1 MAVKQPNA
9 KGAFNTHDES
19 IRKEEA
25 ESDSSDEEGDGAT
38 DSWLS
43 KEVVPAFINR
53 CKITTEDVQT
63 ALKAKILEMGKD

>member
-9 KGAFNTHDES
+9 KVTFNTHDES
-19 IRKEEA
+19 SHNEEA
-25 ESDSSDEEGDGAT
+25 ESDSSDEAGDGAT
-38 DSWLS
+38 DYWLA

-53 CKITTEDVQT
+53 CKIATEDVQT